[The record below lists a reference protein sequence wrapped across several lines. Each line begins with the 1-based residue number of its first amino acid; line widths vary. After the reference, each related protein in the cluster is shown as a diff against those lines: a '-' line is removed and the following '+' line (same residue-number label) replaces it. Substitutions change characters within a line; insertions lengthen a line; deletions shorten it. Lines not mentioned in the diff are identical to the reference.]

1 MSKDTTSTTKTEKAP
16 SLDPVTAGQED
27 DEDDDPYNARIEKT
41 GCSQENEDLQ
51 LCFFDT
57 KDWRKCKE
65 EMQAFRDCFIKRK
78 SNAGSQE
85 LIESAKHPTVNMDE

>member
-1 MSKDTTSTTKTEKAP
+1 MSSTTTNTPTAEKINTN
-16 SLDPVTAGQED
+16 PVVDE

-41 GCSQENEDLQ
+41 GCHQENEDLQ

-65 EMQAFRDCFIKRK
+65 EMQAFRECFIKN
-78 SNAGSQE
+78 SNNAGSKE
-85 LIESAKHPTVNMDE
+85 LVESAKHPQD

>member
-1 MSKDTTSTTKTEKAP
+1 MSTDTTNLPK
-16 SLDPVTAGQED
+16 ED
-27 DEDDDPYNARIEKT
+27 NRIEEEEDDPYNARIEKT
-41 GCSQENEDLQ
+41 GCFQENEDLQ

-65 EMQAFRDCFIKRK
+65 EMQAFRDCFIKTK

-85 LIESAKHPTVNMDE
+85 LIASAKQH